1 MPKMTS
7 VIINDLYPVV
17 EKAISQ
23 NQQSYRNYLKKFFQ
37 ARSKEIYDIVP
48 QTRIL
53 FTQDDTK
60 NYFLSIGLEEKKVK
74 EIISNTFYYN
84 MNYNPRCMKVPL
96 VPAQMM
102 IIRYFLKNK
111 DRKNAEISAIYLA
124 FSGHFYPSI
133 HSQKFKYPPKRH
145 ILEYVVNNVLS
156 QKFDLKREGT
166 VFGAIRSICLTWL
179 DTYEKKLLSNDADDE
194 DISDIVQQLHGR
206 IKSFLGNIIAKFKEV
221 YQNSDAYLSYDSDS
235 YEDDNFRL
243 ADNDSLKAEKYVEV
257 AMNRITTTTVDIKI
271 CRSCADPNV
280 KTDEIKSIIESIQD
294 DEQNLVEIKELLR
307 IIVGEYMSSSD
318 SGKDVTS
325 MEFIAKSITPKPN
338 TKNPN
343 IIRQK
348 QIIEGWLDE
357 NSPGY
362 RKRKSRLATKIS
374 YYKSILKYY
383 VLTISIA
390 NK

>member
-17 EKAISQ
+17 EKAVEQ
-23 NQQSYRNYLKKFFQ
+23 NHQKYKNYLKKFFQ

-53 FTQDDTK
+53 FTQEDTK
-60 NYFLSIGLEEKKVK
+60 NYFLSLDLNEKDIKK
-74 EIISNTFYYN
+74 IISNTFYYN

-96 VPAQMM
+96 VPTQMM
-102 IIRYFLKNK
+102 VIRYYLKKK
-111 DRKNAEISAIYLA
+111 DRTNAEISSIYLA

-145 ILEYVVNNVLS
+145 ILEYVVNNILT

-166 VFGAIRSICLTWL
+166 VFGAIRSICQTWL
-179 DTYEKKLLSNDADDE
+179 DTYEKKLVSDDADDE

-221 YQNSDAYLSYDSDS
+221 YQNNDAYLSYDSDS
-235 YEDDNFRL
+235 YDEDNFRI
-243 ADNDSLKAEKYVEV
+243 ADNDSLKAERYVENT
-257 AMNRITTTTVDIKI
+257 MNMITTRGVDIRI

-294 DEQNLVEIKELLR
+294 DEQNLIEIKELLR
-307 IIVGEYMSSSD
+307 IIVGEYISNSD
-318 SGKDVTS
+318 SKDVTS

-383 VLTISIA
+383 VLMISVS